1 MTKEQV
7 AFLMKQGFT
16 VEEIMGLS
24 QPQEEPQPTPQND
37 PPAPEDPKPVPD
49 MTAQIAALAGA
60 VDNLTQLVQKG
71 NIGGIS
77 FGNPPQDRTADDILA
92 EIINPSQKKK

>member
-7 AFLMKQGFT
+7 AFLMKQGFS
-16 VEEIMGLS
+16 VDEIMVLS
-24 QPQEEPQPTPQND
+24 QPQEEPEPAPQND
-37 PPAPEDPKPVPD
+37 PPAPEAPKPTPD
-49 MTAQIAALAGA
+49 MTAQIAALTGA
-60 VDNLTQLVQKG
+60 VDNLTQLVQRG

-92 EIINPSQKKK
+92 EIINPPKKK

>member
-24 QPQEEPQPTPQND
+24 QPQEEPKPTPQKD
-37 PPAPEDPKPVPD
+37 PPAPEEPKPAPD
-49 MTAQIAALAGA
+49 MSAQIAALTGA
-60 VDNLTQLVQKG
+60 VDNLTQLVQNG

-92 EIINPSQKKK
+92 EIINPPKKK